1 MIKTIQFPVKGT
13 FYYAAELALETQC
26 LTLNMP
32 LILKPEPDN
41 PYDPHAIQIY
51 SPIYP
56 PAETN
61 SKAKLLLGYVPRALA
76 KQLSPSIKA
85 GIQYQPS
92 VIHFAQKGKQIEIDC
107 QLQLHLSWF
116 LTLKIQL
123 ICFWIKQQQVL
134 KKLKNR
140 FKIQ

>member
-1 MIKTIQFPVKGT
+1 MIKTIQFPIKGT
-13 FYYAAELALETQC
+13 FYYAAEFAIETEC
-26 LTLNMP
+26 LTRNSP

-51 SPIYP
+51 SPIFGP
-56 PAETN
+56 PETP

-76 KQLSPSIKA
+76 KQLFPSIQA
-85 GIQYQPS
+85 GIQHHVS
-92 VIHFAQKGKQIEIDC
+92 IIHFAQKGKQIEIDC
-107 QLQLHLSWF
+107 QLQLHLSWL

-123 ICFWIKQQQVL
+123 ICFWIKQQQTL

-140 FKIQ
+140 FKT